1 MTGANVKVVVN
12 ATKPSFANS
21 SLLAALRKGS
31 LLEDAGRR
39 KERERANMMADM
51 RRKVDSDDDNVVS
64 IAAVVEQ
71 ARQTIANTLYECRV
85 PEADASAERIQ
96 QRLTDAMILFMHVEQ
111 LDNFRHDL
119 DLLEIYHTLGTLR
132 ERWEVGERTH
142 RTRVHSRSDYFRNFC
157 VRFADDFAHLRRS
170 ERELRH
176 KLSDPNGEV
185 YCHDRLHS
193 EIIDA
198 AFDAALN
205 LEANFETVCFDI
217 ETDGLLKTG

>member
-1 MTGANVKVVVN
+1 MSGASVNVVVN
-12 ATKPSFANS
+12 ATKPGWANS
-21 SLLAALRKGS
+21 SVLAALRKDS
-31 LLEDAGRR
+31 AFMDITRR
-39 KERERANMMADM
+39 KERERNNMMADM
-51 RRKVDSDDDNVVS
+51 RRKLDTDDDNVVS
-64 IAAVVEQ
+64 IAAVIEQ

-85 PEADASAERIQ
+85 PDADASAERIQ
-96 QRLTDAMILFMHVEQ
+96 QRLTDALILFMHIEQ

-119 DLLEIYHTLGTLR
+119 DLLEVYHTIGTLR
-132 ERWEVGERTH
+132 ERWEAGERASRIH
-142 RTRVHSRSDYFRNFC
+142 GRSRSDYFRNFC

-170 ERELRH
+170 ERELRA
-176 KLSDPNGEV
+176 KLADPNGEV

-205 LEANFETVCFDI
+205 LEVNFETVCFDI